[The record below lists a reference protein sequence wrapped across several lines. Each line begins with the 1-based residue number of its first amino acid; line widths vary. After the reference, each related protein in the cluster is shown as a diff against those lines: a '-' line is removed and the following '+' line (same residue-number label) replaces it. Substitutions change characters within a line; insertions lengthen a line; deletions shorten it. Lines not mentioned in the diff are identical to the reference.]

1 MIVHMIR
8 TALSKKFMMQG
19 VFLDVSA
26 AFDKAW
32 HSGLIAKLEQIQI
45 QDSALQLF
53 LNLT

>member
-8 TALSKKFMMQG
+8 TVWSKKFIMQG

-32 HSGLIAKLEQIQI
+32 HSGLTANLEQIQI

-53 LNLT
+53 